1 MREERSARDVL
12 AGQNRARSEGLG
24 RAGWSVDIGG
34 DCTLEMLPKA
44 ARSSDFCAL
53 IALWR

>member
-12 AGQNRARSEGLG
+12 AGQNRAMSEGLG
-24 RAGWSVDIGG
+24 GAGWSVDIGG

-44 ARSSDFCAL
+44 ARSLHFWAM
-53 IALWR
+53 IAL